1 MMSSIQKLC
10 SHQGGPAARSF
21 SSFFQGARTLN
32 QPVGISS
39 LQNTLLPARCVA
51 GYQRSISSHFSASE
65 LSHQERH
72 PSTPLTLG
80 WGYRDPIP
88 SGPITIG
95 WVETDMD
102 MEIEQEAPTPPPMR
116 AMNRN
121 ARRGKRANR
130 GKRPVSRARR
140 RTKKRA
146 FGNHRR

>member
-1 MMSSIQKLC
+1 MISSIQKLC

-21 SSFFQGARTLN
+21 SSLIQGARTPLN
-32 QPVGISS
+32 QPISS

-51 GYQRSISSHFSASE
+51 GYQRSISSHFSVSDY
-65 LSHQERH
+65 SRQEQH
-72 PSTPLTLG
+72 PSTPLTIG
-80 WGYRDPIP
+80 WGYRDPTP
-88 SGPITIG
+88 AAPITIG
-95 WVETDMD
+95 WVEMD
-102 MEIEQEAPTPPPMR
+102 MEIEQEEPTPPPIR

-140 RTKKRA
+140 RSKKRA

>member
-1 MMSSIQKLC
+1 MMSSVQKLC
-10 SHQGGPAARSF
+10 GHQGRPVARSF
-21 SSFFQGARTLN
+21 ASFFQGARTLN
-32 QPVGISS
+32 QPVSS
-39 LQNTLLPARCVA
+39 LQNTLLPARCIA
-51 GYQRSISSHFSASE
+51 GYQRSISSQFSASE
-65 LSHQERH
+65 LAPQELH

-95 WVETDMD
+95 WVETDMV

>member
-1 MMSSIQKLC
+1 MSSIQKLC

-21 SSFFQGARTLN
+21 SSLFQGARTLN
-32 QPVGISS
+32 QPISS
-39 LQNTLLPARCVA
+39 LQKSLLPARCVA
-51 GYQRSISSHFSASE
+51 GYQRSISSHYSSISE
-65 LSHQERH
+65 VSRHEPH

-80 WGYRDPIP
+80 WGFRDPIP
-88 SGPITIG
+88 SGPSTIG
-95 WVETDMD
+95 WVEMD

-140 RTKKRA
+140 RVKKRA

>member
-1 MMSSIQKLC
+1 MMSSVQKMC

-32 QPVGISS
+32 QPFSP
-39 LQNTLLPARCVA
+39 LRNTLLPARCVA
-51 GYQRSISSHFSASE
+51 DYQRSISSHFNVSDYSR
-65 LSHQERH
+65 HVQH
-72 PSTPLTLG
+72 PSTPLTIG

-88 SGPITIG
+88 AGPITIG
-95 WVETDMD
+95 WVEME
-102 MEIEQEAPTPPPMR
+102 MEIEQEEPTRPPMR

-140 RTKKRA
+140 RSKKRA

>member
-1 MMSSIQKLC
+1 MISSMQKLC
-10 SHQGGPAARSF
+10 IHQGGTVARSL
-21 SSFFQGARTLN
+21 SSAFQGARTLN
-32 QPVGISS
+32 QPISS
-39 LQNTLLPARCVA
+39 LQKALLPSRCVA
-51 GYQRSISSHFSASE
+51 GYQRSIMTVSDYSR
-65 LSHQERH
+65 QEQH
-72 PSTPLTLG
+72 PSTPQTMG

-95 WVETDMD
+95 WMD
-102 MEIEQEAPTPPPMR
+102 MEMEIEKEDKPTPPPMR

-140 RTKKRA
+140 REKKRA